1 MVPVRELQTQSESFW
16 RDEYEV
22 DEQDLDLVTGLI
34 LEAGKPQ
41 PLDTLISAIIL
52 HRHRAEREAVAE
64 QARRGKLYRPADD
77 AQVGDELVFAALDFA
92 VGRVIDQRSGSN
104 PMYGTFEVIRVQFEE
119 EVPGPQE
126 REFAS
131 AFDYP
136 HPLNRPI
143 EELVA
148 GGESEM
154 NEAELVGAMKTHAA
168 PKLHD
173 ALDASDE
180 FVYFDGMWFLL
191 ELLPEI
197 HMGHLNLAEAVI
209 YEASHPVSAED
220 IRQELELDTT
230 TSTQAQLFAL
240 NHALG
245 EDQRFDNVSMTEE
258 PAWYLRAL
266 QPEAVFARPAVL
278 KPAFR
283 AQGGE
288 YVGITTLDLIDE
300 IGDELDDVP
309 SVVVREVNEL
319 HIELPFP
326 HLHAGTL
333 PATQQFLNMLP
344 PTSTGFNHGTHFAI
358 TLVEPESGREMEAW
372 VLPAAGYI
380 AGLGDWYTSVG
391 MCIGGKLILKP
402 TDDPFRFTL
411 SYQASGSRRSEWL
424 RAATVENGGLVL
436 QMGRASIEV
445 ECDREMLIDVPE
457 AEPIVA
463 LMATREQESAPLHR
477 LMRKAFAEL
486 AKLSSS
492 GTVHVKGL
500 YSVVNLMRRS
510 GSVPILAEL
519 ARNAC
524 FDPVGEGY
532 WAYDPALE
540 GTLYQTPDEMRERPL
555 SGRDDLVRD
564 QVIQFQGR

>member
-1 MVPVRELQTQSESFW
+1 MVPVRELQTQSEPFW

-52 HRHRAEREAVAE
+52 HRYREEKEAVAE

-77 AQVGDELVFAALDFA
+77 AQVGDELVFATLDFA
-92 VGRVIDQRSGSN
+92 VGRVIDRRSGSN
-104 PMYGTFEVIRVQFEE
+104 PMYGPFQVIRVQFAE

-131 AFDYP
+131 AFDYT
-136 HPLNRPI
+136 HPLNRPL
-143 EELVA
+143 EELVK

-154 NEAELVGAMKTHAA
+154 NETDLVDAMKDHAA
-168 PKLHD
+168 DKLHH

-197 HMGHLNLAEAVI
+197 HLGYLNLAEAVI
-209 YEASHPVSAED
+209 YEAGHPVSAED

-230 TSTQAQLFAL
+230 TSTQAQIFAL

-245 EDQRFDNVSMTEE
+245 EDERFDNVSMTQE

-266 QPEAVFARPAVL
+266 QPEAVFKRPAVL

-283 AQGGE
+283 ARGGE
-288 YVGITTLDLIDE
+288 YVGITSLDVIDE

-309 SVVVREVNEL
+309 SVVVREANEVS
-319 HIELPFP
+319 IQLPFP
-326 HLHAGTL
+326 HLHAGTA

-344 PTSTGFNHGTHFAI
+344 PASAEFNPNTHFAI
-358 TLVEPESGREMEAW
+358 TLVESPSGREREVW
-372 VLPAAGYI
+372 VLPVAGYM
-380 AGLGDWYTSVG
+380 AGLGDWYSSVG
-391 MCIGGKLILKP
+391 MCIGGKLTLKP
-402 TDDPFRFTL
+402 TDEPFRFTL
-411 SYQASGSRRSEWL
+411 SYQASSRRRSEWL
-424 RAATVENGGLVL
+424 RAATVENGALVL
-436 QMGRASIEV
+436 QMGRASVEV
-445 ECDREMLIDVPE
+445 DCDREMLIDVPD
-457 AEPIVA
+457 AEPIVT
-463 LMATREQESAPLHR
+463 LMATREKENAPLHR

-510 GSVPILAEL
+510 GLVPILAEL